1 MTWNAHRV
9 LLRNLRQM
17 KTVIKRTLSGAL
29 FIAITV
35 GAILA
40 GAKFSLPL
48 FALYA
53 LFTLSE
59 FYRIVWHGEK
69 RPRFLEITGLVASL
83 LFYAGSA
90 LLAYD
95 FEDLAYELHLV
106 GLIPIIVGAILLFFV
121 DGLYVVLSRRAN
133 PFLDWGK
140 TILGVFYIMLPF
152 ALVPQLVLSQA
163 HQPLSFWYLL
173 LPLVLTWVND
183 TGAYCVGVPFGR
195 HRLIER
201 VSPGK
206 SVEGFVG
213 GLFFSAGVG
222 ALLFWLLGWLSP
234 LFGVV
239 FGLAIAGVGV
249 LGDLVESR
257 LKRAV
262 GIKDSGT
269 FLPGHGGFLDRFD
282 SLLFA
287 LPVAWL
293 LLIV

>member
-1 MTWNAHRV
+1 MTWNAHRE

-69 RPRFLEITGLVASL
+69 RPRFLAITGLVASI
-83 LFYAGSA
+83 LFYAGSC
-90 LLAYD
+90 LFAYN
-95 FEDLAYELHLV
+95 FEGLAYELHLI
-106 GLIPIIVGAILLFFV
+106 GLVLIIVASILLFFV
-121 DGLYVVLSRRAN
+121 DGLYVVLSRRTN

-140 TILGVFYIMLPF
+140 TILGVFYIILPF
-152 ALVPQLVLSQA
+152 ALVPQLVLLQA
-163 HQPLSFWYLL
+163 HHPLSFWYLL
-173 LPLVLTWVND
+173 LPLVLTWIND
-183 TGAYCVGVPFGR
+183 TGAYCVGVPFGC

-206 SVEGFVG
+206 SVEGFIG
-213 GLFFSAGVG
+213 GLLFSAAGG
-222 ALLFWLLGWLSP
+222 ALLFWLLDWLSP

-239 FGLAIAGVGV
+239 FGLIIAGVGV

-257 LKRAV
+257 LKRTV
-262 GIKDSGT
+262 GIKDSGN

-287 LPVAWL
+287 LPAAWL
-293 LLIV
+293 LLLV

>member
-1 MTWNAHRV
+1 MN
-9 LLRNLRQM
+9 
-17 KTVIKRTLSGAL
+17 TVVKRTISGAL
-29 FIAITV
+29 FIAVTV

-40 GAKFSLPL
+40 GSTFSLSL

-53 LFTLSE
+53 AFTLLE
-59 FYRIVWHGEK
+59 FYHIVWHGEQP
-69 RPRFLEITGLVASL
+69 PRFLEVIGVLAGL
-83 LFYAGSA
+83 LFYGGSC
-90 LLAYD
+90 LLAYNFD
-95 FEDLAYELHLV
+95 DKLNEMHLM
-106 GLIPIIVGAILLFFV
+106 GLVPILLGAILLFFV
-121 DGLYVVLSRRAN
+121 GGLYVVLSHRAN

-140 TILGVFYIMLPF
+140 MILGAFYVVLPF
-152 ALVPQLVLSQA
+152 ALVPQLILLHVERPS
-163 HQPLSFWYLL
+163 SFWLLL

-206 SVEGFVG
+206 SIEGFVG
-213 GLFFSAGVG
+213 GLLFSAGAG

-234 LFGVV
+234 YFGAL
-239 FGLAIAGVGV
+239 FGLAIAAVGV

-257 LKRAV
+257 LKRSV

-287 LPVAWL
+287 LPIAWL
-293 LLIV
+293 LLLV